1 MKKNKKLNK
10 SKKLKKMQSRVK
22 IVKAKVKRE
31 KVPHLL
37 LKQNQIKQKRKKI
50 DIFIIHF

>member
-1 MKKNKKLNK
+1 MMQMKKNKKLNK
-10 SKKLKKMQSRVK
+10 SKKLKKMQRKAK

-37 LKQNQIKQKRKKI
+37 
-50 DIFIIHF
+50 